1 VKNIVERLH
10 SMGVCVAI
18 DDFGAG
24 YTSLSYLKTLAAKS
38 LKIDRGFVTHLLD
51 QPADEAVVRNVIHLA
66 HDLGMSAVA
75 EGVETPAVWAK
86 LSELGC
92 DEIQGYVLT
101 PPVPADTMV
110 TWLADHT
117 TTTTITDLGTPL
129 ADKRP
134 SARPAPSRT

>member
-1 VKNIVERLH
+1 MKAIVERLH
-10 SMGVCVAI
+10 SMGVFVAI

-38 LKIDRGFVTHLLD
+38 LKIDRGFITHLLNHA
-51 QPADEAVVRNVIHLA
+51 ADEAVVRNVIHLA
-66 HDLGMSAVA
+66 HDLGMSTIA

-101 PPVPADTMV
+101 PPLPAEKIIE
-110 TWLADHT
+110 WLADHT
-117 TTTTITDLGTPL
+117 ATQLGEPVTSH
-129 ADKRP
+129 A
-134 SARPAPSRT
+134 